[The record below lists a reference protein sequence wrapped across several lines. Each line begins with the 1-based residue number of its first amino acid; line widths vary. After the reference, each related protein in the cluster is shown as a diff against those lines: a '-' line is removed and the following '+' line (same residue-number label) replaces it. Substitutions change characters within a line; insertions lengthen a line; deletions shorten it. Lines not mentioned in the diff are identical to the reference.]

1 MAVRLPR
8 SFPHCH
14 FSAFG
19 GPKTE
24 LKRSTRAFA
33 GCWLEEE
40 SKTHDGGIVVVQ
52 PLAQQP
58 GNYATL
64 LLNPTSYKLKH
75 FFLSFRLLIPKI
87 HLIMYLRRL
96 QKQNKAANNFR
107 H

>member
-8 SFPHCH
+8 SFPHCQ

-24 LKRSTRAFA
+24 LKRSARAFA

-64 LLNPTSYKLKH
+64 LLNPTSYKC
-75 FFLSFRLLIPKI
+75 LSFVPL
-87 HLIMYLRRL
+87 H
-96 QKQNKAANNFR
+96 AAAMLNCY
-107 H
+107 